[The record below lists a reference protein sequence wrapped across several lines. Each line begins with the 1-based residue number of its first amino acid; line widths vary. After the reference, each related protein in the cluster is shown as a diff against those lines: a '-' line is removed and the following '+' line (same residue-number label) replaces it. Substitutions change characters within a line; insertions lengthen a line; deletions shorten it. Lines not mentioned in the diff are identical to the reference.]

1 MDRDNV
7 HPLIAENAQL
17 RERITELEAGLT
29 RLPSRRLRERAV
41 GDMVLTELTEKVT
54 IQLAAITRG
63 TVFASAEACR
73 STADILNAVSDKA
86 WQREQQR
93 HLPLTAGHLPTLK
106 AAARELSVTPRRVL
120 QKFFEYYS
128 HPYTQ
133 LDPDIQAI
141 VFGRIKA

>member
-17 RERITELEAGLT
+17 RARISELEAKLT
-29 RLPSRRLRERAV
+29 GLPSPKRREQTI
-41 GDMVLTELTEKVT
+41 GDILLAELAEKVV
-54 IQLAAITRG
+54 IQIGATMRG

-73 STADILNAVSDKA
+73 SIADTLNAASDQA

-93 HLPLTAGHLPTLK
+93 HLPLTDGHLPTLK

-141 VFGRIKA
+141 VFGRMKA